1 MEILPTT
8 GTQQLKIITR
18 KDASNPVIKLTDKE
32 TRTTSTITP
41 AKSLSGSYM
50 VLDGTFTLTEDNL
63 YSYKVELSAEDSEEI
78 YRGLI
83 YCTNQTNLDKYFIN
97 QNEYI
102 EEDSFDNEYVIL

>member
-41 AKSLSGSYM
+41 SKSLSGSYM

-63 YSYKVELSAEDSEEI
+63 YSYKVELSSENSEEI

>member
-41 AKSLSGSYM
+41 TKSLSGSYM

-63 YSYKVELSAEDSEEI
+63 YSYKVELSAENSEEI

>member
-41 AKSLSGSYM
+41 SKSLSGSYM

>member
-41 AKSLSGSYM
+41 TKSLSGSYM

>member
-41 AKSLSGSYM
+41 TKSLSGSYM
-50 VLDGTFTLTEDNL
+50 VLDGTFALTEDNL
-63 YSYKVELSAEDSEEI
+63 YSYKVELSSDNSEEI

>member
-41 AKSLSGSYM
+41 TKSLSGSYM

-63 YSYKVELSAEDSEEI
+63 YSYKVELSAGDSEEI